1 MAINMGNNNSV
12 QNLAS
17 NFATT
22 GSVVPG
28 QNVSTELVEIPTYSI
43 EAERQATYEA
53 LKRSPEIQAL
63 TSQIEITNI
72 ESITSFGGEAA
83 EELTRASDGVLRNVS
98 LPQLNESSDLLKA
111 LNKVMAQFEPDELE
125 PKEDTLIQKIINFFF
140 KGGLKKQIDSI
151 LSKYENFGG
160 EVDKIYTQLKKYE
173 TDIKQA
179 NRQQEELYQANVVYY
194 RELVKYIVAGEAASE
209 ELGKIIQD
217 TKAEYDRTGN
227 NEIMLRID
235 NFTKAHEMLDQRVD
249 DLRKAEM
256 VALQALPTIKNQ
268 QYNNMNLV
276 RKINSAFIITL
287 PIFKTNLAQ
296 AIMLKRQ
303 KLQADAISALDD
315 KTNQLLMQNAKNVA
329 AQSKQI
335 AKMTTGSSIKI
346 ETLEKSWKEIINGI
360 QETERIQ
367 EAAKRQREDDKKRL
381 EAIKEE
387 FKRVYHTPELR
398 H

>member
-22 GSVVPG
+22 GSVVHG

-335 AKMTTGSSIKI
+335 AKMATGSSIKI